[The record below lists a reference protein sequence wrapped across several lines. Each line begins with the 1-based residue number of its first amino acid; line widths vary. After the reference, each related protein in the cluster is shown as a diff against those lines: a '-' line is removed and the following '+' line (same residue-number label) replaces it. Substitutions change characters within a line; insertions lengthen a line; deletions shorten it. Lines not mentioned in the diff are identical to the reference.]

1 MEWKD
6 ERIYSLYFYYFNLY
20 FFNKTRILIIIY
32 SKKSKKSTKFNWWC
46 GYFTSL
52 NAKYIAKRL
61 NITDDNKYDRA
72 NIIFPFS
79 NKLIISREKVE
90 NVVNPPQNPVF
101 RKLILNS
108 LMLDFKLAAT
118 IRPIKNEPKIFII
131 IVIILLSYIFIGIKP
146 KRYLD
151 IEPKAPPKETAIIFN

>member
-1 MEWKD
+1 MQHKKYQ
-6 ERIYSLYFYYFNLY
+6 RKYKFSLVFGPTLWGHH
-20 FFNKTRILIIIY
+20 I
-32 SKKSKKSTKFNWWC
+32 NWWC

-52 NAKYIAKRL
+52 NAKYIAIRL

-72 NIIFPFS
+72 NIILPFS

-108 LMLDFKLAAT
+108 LMLDFKLVAT

-151 IEPKAPPKETAIIFN
+151 IEPKAPPKETANIFN

>member
-1 MEWKD
+1 MA
-6 ERIYSLYFYYFNLY
+6 I
-20 FFNKTRILIIIY
+20 
-32 SKKSKKSTKFNWWC
+32 
-46 GYFTSL
+46 
-52 NAKYIAKRL
+52 RL

-79 NKLIISREKVE
+79 NKLNISREKVE

-108 LMLDFKLAAT
+108 LMLGFKLVAT

-151 IEPKAPPKETAIIFN
+151 IEPKAPPKETANIFN